1 MFYVSPEGGRYYL
14 GRAFTYKDVQYT
26 KAGATD
32 ATFTELGFTKVTN
45 QQRPDDR
52 FYIVTG
58 PNNTGAYNS
67 TPRDLASTQLAF
79 VQKQLQHAQQLLT
92 ASDWLYIRADEANA
106 AAVPPSV
113 QTERDAV
120 RSVMDTNCDLICG
133 TSSIPELEALIK
145 APAEIAEDESAEDR
159 VMVANPQPHL
169 EPYPAID
176 VNALLARELISAAS

>member
-14 GRAFTYKDVQYT
+14 GRAFDYNELQYT

-32 ATFTELGFTKVTN
+32 ATFTELGFTKVT
-45 QQRPDDR
+45 PAETLE
-52 FYIVTG
+52 V
-58 PNNTGAYNS
+58 S
-67 TPRDLASTQLAF
+67 PRDLAKTQLSF
-79 VQKQLQHAQQLLT
+79 VQQQLEQAQRLLT
-92 ASDWLYIRADEANA
+92 ASDWLYIRAGEANA

-145 APAEIAEDESAEDR
+145 APAEIAEDESAED
-159 VMVANPQPHL
+159 
-169 EPYPAID
+169 
-176 VNALLARELISAAS
+176 